1 MELQALFAAMGATLV
16 VFLIAWAITAA
27 ISDMTPLDSF
37 WGLAPVAAAWTG
49 ALWDG
54 ALTTSEKL
62 AAALTTVWGVRLAA
76 YLIARWRRH
85 GAEDPRYAS
94 MRRKAGPG
102 FRLRSLWS
110 VIGLQA
116 ALSLI
121 VCLPIWASLLHGGKE
136 PTILGWTL
144 AAVALLGVL
153 IETTADSHLAAFKAD
168 PDNAGK
174 TLSTGL
180 WALSRHPNY
189 VGEILFWAAFAAL
202 AATYGAWWALASP
215 FVIGF
220 LLTRWSG
227 APLVERRMMRT
238 RSDYAAYSARTGFLP
253 FLKPRSALT
262 PKPLTPKKDSP

>member
-1 MELQALFAAMGATLV
+1 MIELQALVAAMGATLV
-16 VFLIAWAITAA
+16 VFVIAWAITAT
-27 ISDMTPLDSF
+27 ISDLTPLDSF
-37 WGLAPVAAAWTG
+37 WGLAPVAAVWTG

-62 AAALTTVWGVRLAA
+62 AAALTSIWGLRLAA

-116 ALSLI
+116 ALSLV
-121 VCLPIWASLLHGGKE
+121 VCLPIWASLLHDGEE
-136 PTILGWTL
+136 PTTFGWGL
-144 AAVALLGVL
+144 AAIALLGVI
-153 IETTADSHLAAFKAD
+153 IETAADSHLAAFKAD
-168 PDNAGK
+168 PANAGK
-174 TLSTGL
+174 TLTTGL

-202 AATYGAWWALASP
+202 AATYGAWWTLISP
-215 FVIGF
+215 LVIGF
-220 LLTRWSG
+220 LLARWSG

-238 RSDYAAYSARTGFLP
+238 RSDYADYSAQTGFLP
-253 FLKPRSALT
+253 FLR
-262 PKPLTPKKDSP
+262 PKRPLTAKKD